1 MNTVCGSGPPSS
13 KGHDGTRAGSGES
26 KKSAQ
31 GYGMASTRQSA
42 KEIRSSPLEKGQER
56 RWEVFG
62 EILCLSCSA
71 LPLASV
77 CGCCG
82 VSGGA
87 EPALPYLKSGM
98 WLRG

>member
-1 MNTVCGSGPPSS
+1 MG
-13 KGHDGTRAGSGES
+13 
-26 KKSAQ
+26 
-31 GYGMASTRQSA
+31 A
-42 KEIRSSPLEKGQER
+42 KECQGFNLLDQIHQHLWVANTEKAHLAGFVELALVGA
-56 RWEVFG
+56 WEIFG